1 LLVPRAGPLMPMTI
15 PIQVAIK
22 TPTGRAEAPSGTRI
36 ALVTL
41 GCPKNLVDSETMLG
55 LLGHAGFETT
65 GDLATADVAVV
76 NTCSFVEAA
85 REESVAAILE
95 VAAHKT
101 TGRLRGLVVAGCLAQ
116 RYGADLT
123 REIPEVDAVIGTGE
137 GGRIADVVATLLRDG
152 PGNAAVHVGE
162 PGAPVVDYASRVLA
176 TPRHHAYLKISEGCD
191 HRCAFCIIPALRG
204 SLKSRPVDELVR
216 EAEHLA
222 AAGVRELNLVSQ
234 DTTGYGTDLP
244 GGRPELIRLLTALDR
259 IPGIGWIRLLYT
271 YPALWTRELMA
282 AIADLEHVAPYV
294 DVPIQHVSERMLK
307 RMNRGISARR
317 QAEFLAE
324 LRRRVPGVA
333 VRSTV
338 IVGHPGE
345 TEEDFAELR
354 QFLREY
360 RFERLGVFA
369 YSPEEGTPAGGA
381 PDQVPRRVAAARR
394 RQIEAEAAQVARELH
409 AARVGTTIEV
419 MIDGEP
425 ANGRTPARST
435 WDAPEIDCR
444 VWIQGRHEPAGRL
457 MQVTVT
463 GAGPRDLVAVPAVR
477 GGVC

>member
-1 LLVPRAGPLMPMTI
+1 MPMTI
-15 PIQVAIK
+15 PIQLAVE
-22 TPTGRAEAPSGTRI
+22 TPVGRTRTPSAVRI

-65 GDLATADVAVV
+65 GDLAAADVAVV

-101 TGRLRGLVVAGCLAQ
+101 QGKLRGLVVAGCLAQ
-116 RYGADLT
+116 RYGAELT

-137 GGRIADVVATLLRDG
+137 GGRIAEVVATLLGEG
-152 PGNAAVHVGE
+152 PGTGTVHVGA
-162 PGAPVVDYASRVLA
+162 PGAPVIDYTSRVVS
-176 TPRHHAYLKISEGCD
+176 TPRHHAYLKIAEGCD

-204 SLKSRPVDELVR
+204 PLRSRPVDELIR
-216 EAEHLA
+216 EAEHLV

-244 GGRPELIRLLTALDR
+244 GGRPELLRLLAGLDR

-271 YPALWTRELMA
+271 YPALWTRELMT
-282 AIADLEHVAPYV
+282 AIADLEHIAPYV
-294 DVPIQHVSERMLK
+294 DVPIQHVSDRMLK

-317 QAEFLAE
+317 QADFLAE
-324 LRRRVPGVA
+324 LRQRVPGVA

-360 RFERLGVFA
+360 RFERLGVFS
-369 YSPEEGTPAGGA
+369 YSPEEGTPAGEA
-381 PDQVPRRVAAARR
+381 QDQVPRRVAAARK
-394 RQIEAEAAQVARELH
+394 RQIEVDVAHVARELH
-409 AARVGTTIEV
+409 AARVGTTIDV

-425 ANGRTPARST
+425 AQGRTPGRST
-435 WDAPEIDCR
+435 WDAPEIDGR
-444 VWIQGRHEPAGRL
+444 VWIQGREEPPGRIL
-457 MQVTVT
+457 KVTVT
-463 GAGPRDLVAVPAVR
+463 GAGPRDLVAVPAAS